1 MSKMFETLGPLGQE
15 WCFSKIMD
23 SAKANIQVK
32 KAKIK
37 NKKENVTK
45 KIYLPKIITNQPWNL
60 YLLCWRAPMCC
71 VQVEFFSK
79 LNNIKRK
86 ELERYIVLNC

>member
-23 SAKANIQVK
+23 SAKTNIQVK

-37 NKKENVTK
+37 NKKESVTK
-45 KIYLPKIITNQPWNL
+45 KIYLPKIYEPTMEPLSSLSESTNVV
-60 YLLCWRAPMCC
+60 RASGILFKI
-71 VQVEFFSK
+71 E
-79 LNNIKRK
+79 
-86 ELERYIVLNC
+86 